1 MSLPMPPGS
10 VLVLD
15 AMLLHHFAL
24 ADRLEVLRD
33 LLMDADCWT
42 TQVVMEELRSG
53 AVNRPELMAACEVD
67 WLKRAQ
73 LDTLDEIRC
82 FTVWVKRLG
91 AEERNLGEASV
102 LAAAELRRGI
112 AITDDRQATKVAR
125 AYRAEVHG
133 TIWLLAAACRTGK
146 QTEVGAGN
154 LIDALRATSARL
166 PCSGADFSA
175 YARRHHL
182 L

>member
-1 MSLPMPPGS
+1 
-10 VLVLD
+10 
-15 AMLLHHFAL
+15 MLLSHFTL
-24 ADRLEVLRD
+24 ADRLDILQD
-33 LLMDADCWT
+33 LLLDVDCWT

-53 AVNRPELMAACEVD
+53 SRTRPELLVACEVE
-67 WLKRAQ
+67 WLKKAQ

-82 FTVWVKRLG
+82 FTAWARRLG

-102 LAAAELRRGI
+102 LAAAELRSGT
-112 AITDDRQATKVAR
+112 AITDDRQATRVAR
-125 AYRAEVHG
+125 AYGAEVHG

-154 LIDALRATSARL
+154 LIDALRATGARL
-166 PCSGADFSA
+166 PCTGTEFPA
-175 YARRHHL
+175 YARRHRL